1 MLGFRSLA
9 LIGVGIAAMTAQTAT
24 AQEFFKRDRNVGVLE
39 RPQPEFDPEPVRL
52 GAVEARSSLGL
63 GGYFIDNVFATEENE
78 VSDFAF
84 TIRPEVDLR
93 STWSRHEVGADA
105 QVEHFE
111 FINEGSESV
120 TNVRGGVRGRLDVN
134 RNFYVT
140 AFGFGSRRHEQRTQI
155 SILDEFGEPVRV
167 NEFGGGISGVYER
180 DRIQL
185 RLGYDIRDQNFNDV
199 ETTTVGDIDQDF
211 RDNLRHTVTGR
222 AAYAV
227 TRDFAVFTQA
237 SYFQRDFDNLTQ
249 LPSGVAA
256 SRDSTGFTVQGGV
269 NFELAAPFRGDI
281 AVGYLEENRDSPLFA
296 DISGLSVDGRLQWF
310 PTRLTTV
317 TLTGSRRTTDV
328 GLIEAAAAT
337 SNSGNLRIDHEL
349 RRNFTVLPMVEFSTP
364 SLKTLIVTIPSSMLV
379 SVASTSLTRECTSK
393 RSTVTQTVTPRFSP
407 KSLTRTSLDLNYGST
422 RSSLLPSM

>member
-1 MLGFRSLA
+1 MLGLRAAA
-9 LIGVGIAAMTAQTAT
+9 LIGVGLAALTAQTAT

-52 GAVEARSSLGL
+52 GALEARPSLGV
-63 GGYFIDNVFATEENE
+63 GGYYIDNVFATEDNE

-84 TIRPEVDLR
+84 TIRPEVDVR
-93 STWSRHEVGADA
+93 TTWSRHEVGVNAG
-105 QVEHFE
+105 VEHFE
-111 FINEGSESV
+111 FIDEGSESV
-120 TNVRGGVRGRLDVN
+120 TNFNGGVRGRLDVN
-134 RNFYVT
+134 RNFSLT
-140 AFGFGSRRHEQRTQI
+140 GFGFGRRRHEQRTQI

-167 NEFGGGISGVYER
+167 NEVGGGLNGTYER

-185 RLGYDIRDQNFNDV
+185 RLGYDLRDQNFRDV
-199 ETTTVGDIDQDF
+199 RTTTIGDIDQDF

-237 SYFQRDFDNLTQ
+237 SYFVRNFDNLTP
-249 LPSGVAA
+249 LPGGVAA
-256 SRDSTGFTVQGGV
+256 SRDSDGFTVQGGI

-296 DISGLSVDGRLQWF
+296 DISGVSVDGRLQWF
-310 PTRLTTV
+310 PTRLTTL
-317 TLTGSRRTTDV
+317 TLSGSRRTTDV

-349 RRNFTVLPMVEFSTP
+349 RRNFTIYADGGLFDTDFEDFDRSDTFFDVGFGGIY
-364 SLKTLIVTIPSSMLV
+364 KFN
-379 SVASTSLTRECTSK
+379 K
-393 RSTVTQTVTPRFSP
+393 RVHLEAFYRYTNR
-407 KSLTRTSLDLNYGST
+407 D
-422 RSSLLPSM
+422 SSLPTEEFNQNIVGFELRFHP